1 MRSIKQ
7 ELRALPLFAE
17 TSRQELT
24 LIGQLL
30 TRLTL
35 PAGKTLVREGAR
47 GNEFMIIVE
56 GTAEVKQDGQLIA
69 TIGPGELVG
78 EMALLNS
85 SGSGTRNATVTALT
99 QLVIFVGSPFEFRQ
113 MMYAAPSV
121 ADKVHQTAASRTLA
135 AA

>member
-56 GTAEVKQDGQLIA
+56 GTAAGRSTDRHHRA
-69 TIGPGELVG
+69 RRIG
-78 EMALLNS
+78 
-85 SGSGTRNATVTALT
+85 R
-99 QLVIFVGSPFEFRQ
+99 
-113 MMYAAPSV
+113 
-121 ADKVHQTAASRTLA
+121 
-135 AA
+135 